1 MAAIPAHIIDLIN
14 SPSRLPGTDA
24 EIEAAFWSAYPRF
37 RFLKGLPWQARL
49 LDIGAGSGGLAV
61 WREWQT
67 PLRTDIR
74 MFAIDRERGPHAAL
88 YEEWHIADLNDALPI
103 FRVPNFDAFV
113 ASHLIEHLDHPETL
127 FHRLSCIAAPGAHIY
142 LEWPAPETAALPP
155 ASQLAEQFDYTI
167 QTLNF
172 FDDHT
177 HQKNLSRTNAHA
189 ALTHAGFHVTESA
202 EIELGILAQEM
213 IARGRSSDNLTF
225 RQMGLWSAIGWTS
238 MIIARYQPGNVQAL

>member
-1 MAAIPAHIIDLIN
+1 MPAIPAPIIDLIH

-37 RFLKGLPWQARL
+37 RFLKCLPWQARL

-61 WREWQT
+61 WREWQP

-74 MFAIDRERGPHAAL
+74 MFAIDRERGHHAAL
-88 YEEWHIADLNDALPI
+88 YEEWQIADLNNDLPV

-113 ASHLIEHLDHPETL
+113 ASHVIEHLDHPETL
-127 FHRLSCIAAPGAHIY
+127 LHRLASIAAPGAHLY
-142 LEWPAPETAALPP
+142 LEWPALETAALPS
-155 ASQLAEQFDYTI
+155 ASQVAKELDYRI

-177 HQKNLSRTNAHA
+177 HQKALARTDIHA
-189 ALTHAGFHVTESA
+189 TLTRAGFHVTESA
-202 EIELGILAQEM
+202 EIEFGVLAQEM

-225 RQMGLWSAIGWTS
+225 RQMGLWSAIAWTS
-238 MIIARYQPGNVQAL
+238 MIIARYRPDNAQGL